1 MNPSA
6 GLRSELI
13 PITVGKGGGMR
24 SREGMVTW
32 RMTPRSLAWVTEW
45 KEVPLVMIRNTE
57 DGADCRGS

>member
-1 MNPSA
+1 M
-6 GLRSELI
+6 
-13 PITVGKGGGMR
+13 GKGGGMR